1 MTDVLPATHKR
12 IYDLQERT
20 AKFGEAIIKFTQH
33 LPDDSIVRPIKSQ
46 LIRSGTS
53 IGANYCEAADAES
66 PRDFIH
72 KIGICKK
79 EANETKYWLRMVSA
93 ALPTHKE
100 EAQKLWKETQ
110 ELNLIFQKSIITAK
124 NKLPTNH
131 N

>member
-1 MTDVLPATHKR
+1 MTNLPSPAHER

-20 AKFGEAIIKFTQH
+20 AKFGEAIITFVKR
-33 LPDDSIVRPIKSQ
+33 LPDDPAARPIKTQ

-53 IGANYCEAADAES
+53 IGANYCEAVDAES

-79 EANETKYWLRMVSA
+79 EANETKYWLRMISI

-100 EAQKLWKETQ
+100 EARQLWKEAQ

-124 NKLPTNH
+124 SKLSTLK
-131 N
+131 